1 MRNFTI
7 IGEATKQIPL
17 GIIKKYPNIPWKQMA
32 GMRDKLMHGYFGIK
46 YDIVWETIKIR
57 LPELK
62 PLIKEVLKQM
72 DKEIENE

>member
-32 GMRDKLMHGYFGIK
+32 GIRDKLMHGYFGIK
-46 YDIVWETIKIR
+46 YDIVWETIKLR

>member
-46 YDIVWETIKIR
+46 YDIVWETIKLR
-57 LPELK
+57 
-62 PLIKEVLKQM
+62 
-72 DKEIENE
+72 

>member
-46 YDIVWETIKIR
+46 YDIVWETIKLR